1 MSFFL
6 LAEVIAASYLLIDN
20 PNTKLAQQIERPIEE
35 LPKIESTEEEAL
47 FHLSD
52 LVYDSDSFELAI
64 SEHSASDTQ
73 A

>member
-6 LAEVIAASYLLIDN
+6 LVEAIAASYLLIDN
-20 PNTKLAQQIERPIEE
+20 PNTKLAQQIEHPIEE
-35 LPKIESTEEEAL
+35 LAQIESTEEEAL
-47 FHLSD
+47 LHLSD

-64 SEHSASDTQ
+64 SEYSASDIQ

>member
-20 PNTKLAQQIERPIEE
+20 PNTKLAQQIEHPIEE
-35 LPKIESTEEEAL
+35 LAQIESTEEEAL

-64 SEHSASDTQ
+64 SEHSASDIQ

>member
-35 LPKIESTEEEAL
+35 LPQIESTEEEAL

>member
-6 LAEVIAASYLLIDN
+6 LAGVIAASYLLIDN